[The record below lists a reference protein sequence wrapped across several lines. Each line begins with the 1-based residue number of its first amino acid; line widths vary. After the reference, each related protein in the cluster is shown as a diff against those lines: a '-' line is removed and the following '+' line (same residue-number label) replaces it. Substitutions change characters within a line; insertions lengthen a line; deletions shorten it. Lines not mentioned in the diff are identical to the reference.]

1 MNKTELISAVAQEAD
16 VTKKEAEK
24 AVKAVVD
31 VISDTLAKGEKVQII
46 GFGTF
51 EIRERKAREGHNPAT
66 QKTIKIP
73 ASKVP
78 GFKVSKQLK
87 EKVNQ

>member
-1 MNKTELISAVAQEAD
+1 MNKTELITAVAQEAD

-31 VISDTLAKGEKVQII
+31 VITESLARGERVQII

-51 EIRERKAREGHNPAT
+51 EIRERKEREGHNPVT

-78 GFKVSKQLK
+78 AFKVSKQLK